1 MAPIFTI
8 SNNHHRTSCYGS
20 CKRHVAL
27 VALLAAGAANG
38 INTCVDSTSSGRQF
52 KCGAD
57 VTTVN
62 LSSCGLTDA
71 DSVDIGPCF
80 DNAGRDSIKIIY
92 LTDNSLTTLPADLF
106 EDLGALEAL
115 YIGKNPFTVLP
126 AGLFHG
132 LQSLTRLWIN
142 GSQLDQLEVGIL
154 DDVVAL
160 QHLYLHNNNL
170 SSLDDSLLN
179 TLQDLQIFDVRGN
192 NLETLPLAV
201 FGNEA
206 LRSLHTLNLSGNDI
220 SSLPL
225 GGFGGLTGL
234 LNLYLS
240 DNPLGTTLAA
250 GTFAGL
256 EALETLT
263 LSNTQLETLQAGL
276 FDGLIALEILTT
288 LISVAVVVVR
298 ATLQQERHPSPF
310 TDPYPKAIQ
319 AKVSLSYCK
328 GALVESPALA
338 VSNVLLPAGFDTSA
352 VCSCPGEDICSDCLP
367 GENGLIC
374 TGCEDAADTCAA
386 DRECQECRLEATSE
400 EQLEWES
407 CLASYEYAATCSAVS
422 STSCCFD
429 VLSPNDCLAN
439 PKFVSYSECV
449 VQAASE
455 QACSSLSC
463 RHTET
468 MTTSTSETSAAGSG
482 KRPLSIGR
490 AEILVAASFALVGA
504 LQRT

>member
-1 MAPIFTI
+1 MAPIFTN
-8 SNNHHRTSCYGS
+8 SNIHHRTSCYGS

-57 VTTVN
+57 VTTIN
-62 LSSCGLTDA
+62 LSNCGLTDA
-71 DSVDIGPCF
+71 DSVDIGSCF

-92 LTDNSLTTLPADLF
+92 ITDNSLTTLPADVF

-115 YIGKNPFTVLP
+115 YIGNNPFTVLP

-142 GSQLDQLEVGIL
+142 GSQLDQLEAGIL

-160 QHLYLHNNNL
+160 QHLYLHNNEL
-170 SSLDDSLLN
+170 SSLDVSLLN

-192 NLETLPLAV
+192 NVETLPMAV

-206 LRSLHTLNLSGNDI
+206 LRSLNTLNLSGNDI
-220 SSLPL
+220 SSIPL
-225 GGFGGLTGL
+225 GVFGGLTGL
-234 LNLYLS
+234 LKLYLS
-240 DNPLGTTLAA
+240 DNPLGTTLMA

-276 FDGLIALEILTT
+276 FDGLTALET
-288 LISVAVVVVR
+288 LGLEGNGD
-298 ATLQQERHPSPF
+298 LQCVPS
-310 TDPYPKAIQ
+310 TA
-319 AKVSLSYCK
+319 
-328 GALVESPALA
+328 GSPALA
-338 VSNVLLPAGFDTSA
+338 VSNVLLPAGFDSSA

-367 GENGLIC
+367 GENGYIC
-374 TGCEDAADTCAA
+374 TGCEDAADACAA

-422 STSCCFD
+422 ATSCCFD

-463 RHTET
+463 KHTET
-468 MTTSTSETSAAGSG
+468 MATSTSDTSAAGSG
-482 KRPLSIGR
+482 KRPMSVGR
-490 AEILVAASFALVGA
+490 AAIMVVALIALVGA